1 MTTAPL
7 PDWQQKALDHMSD
20 RLREWLPDHK
30 LHMVLIR
37 APFADQHGNEIT
49 DPAFE
54 ELLITDPAAAQQQLE
69 QEFEADRLAGIERDR
84 LRAIEQQD
92 GAKALRSFVATKRR
106 SRRSTQP
113 SIPLP

>member
-7 PDWQQKALDHMSD
+7 PDWQQKALDDMSD
-20 RLREWLPDHK
+20 RLAEWLPDHK
-30 LHMVLIR
+30 LHLVLIR
-37 APFADQHGNEIT
+37 APFADRLGNEIT

-54 ELLITDPAAAQQQLE
+54 EQLE

-106 SRRSTQP
+106 NRRSTQP